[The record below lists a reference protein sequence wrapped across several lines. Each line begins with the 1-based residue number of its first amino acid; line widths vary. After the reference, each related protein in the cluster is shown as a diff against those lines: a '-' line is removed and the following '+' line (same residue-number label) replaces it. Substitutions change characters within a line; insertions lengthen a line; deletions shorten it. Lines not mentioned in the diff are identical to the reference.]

1 MFLKINHV
9 HFIGIGGSGMS
20 GIAELLHNLGYRV
33 SGSDIAKSEN
43 IQHLQKLGIAVTVGH
58 HPKNIQ
64 SADVVVYSSAIQ
76 PDNRELCAARDLVI
90 PVIPRAEMLA
100 ELMRMK
106 YGIAIAEIAEQ
117 IGTGNNTAAELVAAA
132 TAIHLEVLANVWE
145 QVPEQAKSAIAAAIN
160 ASATGHAAA
169 VAALGEMGVGPSDIP
184 GMPDEVRQRLEDIL
198 GGTLPA
204 SGPPEGVPPDNGEGN
219 EAGPPEDVPGPL
231 P

>member
-1 MFLKINHV
+1 MKRRFRMRKV
-9 HFIGIGGSGMS
+9 GIIVAIVVTLSLAAGGTAYASQDSLPGDALYPVKLTLEGLMLNLPADDAAKV
-20 GIAELLHNLGYRV
+20 GRGLDFAERRIWEMEVLTAEGRPEALN
-33 SGSDIAKSEN
+33 
-43 IQHLQKLGIAVTVGH
+43 TT
-58 HPKNIQ
+58 
-64 SADVVVYSSAIQ
+64 AD
-76 PDNRELCAARDLVI
+76 
-90 PVIPRAEMLA
+90 
-100 ELMRMK
+100 K

-145 QVPEQAKSAIAAAIN
+145 IVPEQAQAAIAAAIN

-204 SGPPEGVPPDNGEGN
+204 SGPSDGVPPDNGEDDDS
-219 EAGPPEDVPGPL
+219 GPPERVPEPPL